1 MFNKIVTAKECP
13 RCKGAGRLIVHEDGH
28 RCEDTCRLCWGSGQ
42 LVEEKEQQGA
52 NDGRRQ

>member
-52 NDGRRQ
+52 NDGR